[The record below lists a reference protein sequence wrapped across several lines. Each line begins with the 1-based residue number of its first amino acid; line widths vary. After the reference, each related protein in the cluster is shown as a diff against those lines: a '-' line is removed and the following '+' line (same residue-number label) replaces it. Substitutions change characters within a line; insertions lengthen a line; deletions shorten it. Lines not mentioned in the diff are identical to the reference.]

1 MKKYVIYVLWLF
13 IIHKYKYNK
22 NISTSKLYFTSQ
34 IPLVQSGINKKYLN
48 FNSTFSLL
56 WVSHIQQLYSIS
68 MHFNKNPFNLVIAVC
83 LVCQWTKIQ
92 HLRIFLSF
100 YYIQISY
107 YYFCFKYQYQTTE
120 LVERVIPT
128 LPNCMVIYFV
138 NTGGFQR
145 VVDWWNWSLW
155 TQLDPWFWEDLCLAG

>member
-1 MKKYVIYVLWLF
+1 MSYDFLSSTR
-13 IIHKYKYNK
+13 YKYNK
-22 NISTSKLYFTSQ
+22 NISTSKFYFTSQ

-48 FNSTFSLL
+48 LNSTFSLL
-56 WVSHIQQLYSIS
+56 GVSHIQQLYSIS

-83 LVCQWTKIQ
+83 LVCQWTEIQ
-92 HLRIFLSF
+92 HLQIFLSF

-128 LPNCMVIYFV
+128 LPNFMVIYFV